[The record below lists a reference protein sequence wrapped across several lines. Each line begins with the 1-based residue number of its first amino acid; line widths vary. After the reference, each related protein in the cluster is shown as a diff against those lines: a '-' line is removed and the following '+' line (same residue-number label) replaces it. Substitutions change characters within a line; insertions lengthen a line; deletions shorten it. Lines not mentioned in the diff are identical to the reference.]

1 MIQKVSS
8 VDKKQYT
15 PNYTRDENKKQNP
28 SFTGVADLLIRGMQR
43 CEAEPMVNVTVLDL
57 STAIIP
63 RSIIE
68 TVAGSHKK
76 DENGNPILDENGK
89 PQRKF
94 NLLAGFEAFRRES
107 SGLFINCILPG
118 AFVMGI
124 ASLLNGSIMGKKSN
138 LIKNWADSAT
148 LEKINE
154 FYKGTGTENYS
165 QMLKNMFLDLN
176 GADGKVFNKSFADM
190 YHADPAAYDELF
202 DNLANLADAE
212 KLDKKALKAAVSNIV
227 EKTRISENISFISN
241 NPKKAF
247 FGNSFDSL
255 FSNTVEILHDAK
267 NAGINTAEDFAG
279 YIKQAKKL
287 VKYKSLIGLFGVTIP
302 LALAAQPINR
312 WITHKSAG
320 GKKGAPLYNDNEE
333 RVLSSEDKKKLL
345 KQKFVSIGSM
355 LGLSWLS
362 MMKLPNL
369 HMLEFKKFFPSM
381 DQARIVSTATFA
393 SRMGASEDFNDLR
406 ESTVRDLAT
415 FSSFYFL
422 GDYAAKGIASFLEFR
437 NKKQIEKALKAGK
450 QAPEEIK
457 LINDLQP
464 LKQGANVLEKFW
476 HWTKHTALK
485 STSELTSKHAENLR
499 TVCQLGNLT
508 FSLLSLG
515 LFIPLINR
523 IQTNKN
529 EQARKAS
536 LAKNAQAATA
546 SGAAGTNSTGSTKVA
561 SAASTGA
568 GSTTATTVTGAAT
581 NQTDP
586 ALLPID
592 KNKTA
597 FGAFFNS

>member
-8 VDKKQYT
+8 VDRKEYT
-15 PNYTRDENKKQNP
+15 PNLIRDNKKQNP
-28 SFTGVADLLIRGMQR
+28 SFTGMADLLIRGMQR

-68 TVAGSHKK
+68 TVAGSQKK
-76 DENGNPILDENGK
+76 DENGKPLLDENGK

-124 ASLLNGSIMGKKSN
+124 AGLLNGKIMGKNSN
-138 LIKNWADSAT
+138 LVKNWSDSAT
-148 LEKINE
+148 LDKIKE
-154 FYKGTGTENYS
+154 FYNGKGADNYS
-165 QMLKNMFLDLN
+165 TMLKNMFLDLK
-176 GADGKVFNKSFADM
+176 GADGKLIDKSFAEM
-190 YHADPAAYDELF
+190 YNNNPQAFDEIF
-202 DNLANLADAE
+202 TNLAKLTDAD
-212 KLDKKALKAAVSNIV
+212 KLDKKAVKAAVANV
-227 EKTRISENISFISN
+227 VDKTHISENIQFITN
-241 NPKKAF
+241 NPDKKF
-247 FGNSFDSL
+247 FGNSFESL
-255 FSNTVEILHDAK
+255 FSNTVEVLHDAK
-267 NAGINTAEDFAG
+267 NAGVESAEDFAQ
-279 YIKQAKKL
+279 YIQKAKKL
-287 VKYKSLIGLFGVTIP
+287 VKYKSLIGLFGITIP

-312 WITHKSAG
+312 WITHRSAG

-333 RVLSSEDKKKLL
+333 RVLSAEDKKKLL
-345 KQKFVSIGSM
+345 KQKFISIGSM

-362 MMKLPNL
+362 MMKLPSL
-369 HMLEFKKFFPSM
+369 HMLEFKKFFPSI

-422 GDYAAKGIASFLEFR
+422 GDYAAKGIASFLEW
-437 NKKQIEKALKAGK
+437 KHKDEG
-450 QAPEEIK
+450 IK
-457 LINDLQP
+457 LINDLKP
-464 LKQGANVLEKFW
+464 LKDGANVFEKFW

-499 TVCQLGNLT
+499 SVCQLGNLT
-508 FSLLSLG
+508 FSLLALG

-529 EQARKAS
+529 EQERKAKLS
-536 LAKNAQAATA
+536 STAQNASNTLSAPPTA
-546 SGAAGTNSTGSTKVA
+546 STGSTD
-561 SAASTGA
+561 STGSQTKATSSSSSTKEA
-568 GSTTATTVTGAAT
+568 G
-581 NQTDP
+581 
-586 ALLPID
+586 LMPID
-592 KNKTA
+592 KKSTA